1 MMPRRSCSTSSLQ
14 ELNGKMFM
22 RRRLVYKLSFSFT
35 FLVTVIIP
43 YILDGVEDVL
53 KILIWCQNCAH

>member
-22 RRRLVYKLSFSFT
+22 RRRLVYKFSFSFS

-43 YILDGVEDVL
+43 YILDDVENVL
-53 KILIWCQNCAH
+53 KTLIWCQD

>member
-22 RRRLVYKLSFSFT
+22 RRRLVYKSSFSFS
-35 FLVTVIIP
+35 FLVAVIIP
-43 YILDGVEDVL
+43 YILDGVENV
-53 KILIWCQNCAH
+53 